1 MHATPVRRLSPCAL
15 GLALALAIATP
26 LAHAEPQS
34 TAASQASEAS
44 VLGSVIVPV
53 TVVSALAEGASLAVT
68 SIAAAGSMVAITV
81 SVVGVAGA
89 SFVITLTAEAF
100 ARLGLSDGTLLTVVT
115 VSTGWLLLAG
125 GEAVAFIADQATQ
138 PLFHSGELH
147 R

>member
-44 VLGSVIVPV
+44 VLASVNVPV

-68 SIAAAGSMVAITV
+68 SVAAAGSMVAITV

-125 GEAVAFIADQATQ
+125 GEAVAFIANQATQ